1 MAELARKLRMVD
13 AVFLVIGSVY
23 GSGIFLT
30 SGIIA
35 AELPFPGCTWLVWLA
50 GGLMTLM
57 GSQIYSE
64 LGTIFPESGGPY
76 IYVREAMGRPAAFLY
91 GWSFF
96 WIIGGGGIAALAM
109 GFSEYLGAV
118 VPGLTPSKILLK
130 NELGFIPEI
139 QLNTAQVV
147 AVGIIVILSAINYL
161 GVSSG
166 IRFQNWTTG
175 IRLLGLMAFVV
186 LGLAVG
192 RTADFQNL
200 IPFLPSGSW
209 PAWTH
214 FGAAFLAVIWTYDG
228 WYAVNCAAEEVK
240 DPRRTIPKALM
251 RGVILVTLLY
261 LLANIVYSMA
271 LPIDRM
277 KGVVAIGFTVSK
289 ELFGPNSAIAFSAF
303 VAAAVLGCLSA
314 NILYCPRVAFA
325 MARDGLFFRELAFI
339 HPRFKVPT
347 KAILAQG
354 FWSSL
359 LCFAGGY
366 QSLIEYVSA
375 ALILFFAA
383 TGVSLF
389 ILRRKKPDIIRPFRA
404 WGYPFLPALYVL
416 LNLGIFAAVIF
427 SRPFQSLAGLALILT
442 GLPAY
447 FFWRRKEIQTDPS
460 GVSQ

>member
-1 MAELARKLRMVD
+1 MAELARKLRMAD

-35 AELPFPGCTWLVWLA
+35 AELPYPGCIWLVWLA
-50 GGLMTLM
+50 GGLMALI
-57 GSQIYSE
+57 GSQIYAE

-76 IYVREAMGRPAAFLY
+76 IYVREAMGRPAAFFY
-91 GWSFF
+91 GWAFF

-109 GFSEYLGAV
+109 GFSEYLGAAI
-118 VPGLTPSKILLK
+118 PGLAPYKILWK
-130 NELGFIPEI
+130 SHFGFIPEI
-139 QLNTAQVV
+139 QLNTAQIV
-147 AVGIIVILSAINYL
+147 AVGIIAILSIINYI
-161 GVSSG
+161 GVISG
-166 IRFQNWTTG
+166 VRFQNWTTG
-175 IRLLGLMAFVV
+175 IRLIGLLAFAVFGLV
-186 LGLAVG
+186 LG
-192 RTADFQNL
+192 RTAGFKNL
-200 IPFLPSGSW
+200 NPFLPSGSW
-209 PAWTH
+209 PTWTQ

-228 WYAVNCAAEEVK
+228 WYAVNCTAEEVK
-240 DPRRTIPKALM
+240 DPKRTIPKALM

-277 KGVVAIGFTVSK
+277 KGVVAIGFLAST
-289 ELFGPNSAIAFSAF
+289 ELFGPNSAFAFSVFA
-303 VAAAVLGCLSA
+303 AAAVLGCLSA

-325 MARDGLFFRELAFI
+325 MARDGLFFRGLASI

-347 KAILAQG
+347 KAILAQAL
-354 FWSSL
+354 WSSL
-359 LCFAGGY
+359 LCFVGGY

-389 ILRRKKPDIIRPFRA
+389 ILRRKRRNILRPFRA
-404 WGYPFLPALYVL
+404 WGYPILPAIYVL
-416 LNLGIFAAVIF
+416 VNLGIFAAVIF
-427 SRPFQSLAGLALILT
+427 SRPVQSLAGLGLIFT

-447 FFWRRKEIQTDPS
+447 FFWRKKEKQADPLGERK
-460 GVSQ
+460 